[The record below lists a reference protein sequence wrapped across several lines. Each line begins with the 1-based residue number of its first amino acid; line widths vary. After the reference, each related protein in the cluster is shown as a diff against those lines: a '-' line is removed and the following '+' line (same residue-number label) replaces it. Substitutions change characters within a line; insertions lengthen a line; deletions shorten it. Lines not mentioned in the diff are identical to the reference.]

1 MHAVT
6 ALIFTTGHL
15 IVSIYNY
22 LRPLHIPCLLCPQQ
36 VPQLILILSCQDKS
50 NIPEVSQPLAVLS
63 ESSCSF
69 PLTLITGHG
78 STETC

>member
-1 MHAVT
+1 MHAAT

-15 IVSIYNY
+15 IASIYNY
-22 LRPLHIPCLLCPQQ
+22 ILPLHIPYLLC
-36 VPQLILILSCQDKS
+36 PQLILILSCQDKS

-78 STETC
+78 STEPH